1 MAKSLDRIKKSRED
15 LVNKIIENME
25 KGYIFQR
32 EKWNSNLLKPH
43 NAYSNAYYKGSNRF
57 RLLYEE
63 DIKGYNDSRWLT
75 YKQIEKINE
84 GIKEEDKKLKI
95 KKHEKGT
102 LLEKWIWQEKR
113 KIIDE
118 ETEEE
123 KEIIVDLKKPIV
135 RYFIVFNGEQIEN
148 IKPFE
153 LEKMEET
160 DIIRTADTFIKSS
173 LCPIEEKVQDKAYY
187 NPGEDKITLP
197 PRNSFKNDKAFLG
210 VLLHEMS
217 HSTGHEGRIERK
229 IRNLFGSDDYAKE
242 ELRAELASL
251 FLLSDLG
258 ISDKETFQDNSNYLK
273 SWIQVLKDDP
283 NELFKASNEAEIISE
298 FLNYNY
304 EKEMLL
310 EKKKEENANYNV
322 IYEKWLDTDEIRD
335 TKQKDDEE
343 MSV

>member
-1 MAKSLDRIKKSRED
+1 MAKAVERIKKSREE

-25 KGYIFQR
+25 RGYIFQK
-32 EKWNSNLLKPH
+32 EKWSNNLLKPY
-43 NAYSNAYYKGSNRF
+43 NPYSHVHYRGANRF

-63 DIKGYNDSRWLT
+63 DRKEYNDSRWLT

-84 GIKEEDKKLKI
+84 GIKEEDKKLKVR
-95 KKHEKGT
+95 KHEKGT

-113 KIIDE
+113 KIIDD

-135 RYFIVFNGEQIEN
+135 RYFVVFNGEQIEN

-153 LEKMEET
+153 LKKMQET
-160 DIIRTADTFIKSS
+160 DITRTADTFIKSS
-173 LCPIEEKVQDKAYY
+173 LSPIEERVQDEAYY

-197 PRNSFKNDKAFLG
+197 PRDSFKNDKAFLG

-217 HSTGHEGRIERK
+217 HSTGYEGRIERK

-242 ELRAELASL
+242 ELRAELSSF

-283 NELFKASNEAEIISE
+283 NELFKAANEAEIISE
-298 FLNYNY
+298 FLNGNY

-310 EKKKEENANYNV
+310 EKWIDMIIGEIQDTKPKEEEED
-322 IYEKWLDTDEIRD
+322 IY
-335 TKQKDDEE
+335 
-343 MSV
+343 V